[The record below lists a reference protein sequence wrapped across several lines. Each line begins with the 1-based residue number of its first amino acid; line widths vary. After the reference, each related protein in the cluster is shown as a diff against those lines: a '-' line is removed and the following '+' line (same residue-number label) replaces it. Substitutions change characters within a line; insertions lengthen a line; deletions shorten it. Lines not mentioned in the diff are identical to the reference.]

1 MRKRLMTILLTAALA
16 VTLAS
21 CGTASNG
28 AAGATQNQATEDAA
42 KAQEDVKAE
51 SAKAA
56 PESKA
61 ESTVSEAAK
70 AESEAA
76 KTESDTSSATNS
88 PIKPELIESGKT
100 ESEKTD
106 SSKPAA
112 PEKTAEEETKKSSG
126 SGESLGDYDP
136 DDVNVTLELG
146 HSGNNEFANITATY
160 NGKEIWS
167 KKTGAY
173 PTSQLDCVS
182 NIGKC
187 GKRYYYVESG
197 AIVCL
202 DLATGDEIWKNYE
215 FGGSPAKWA
224 SGFGEDGTIY
234 VSGYLGPDLF
244 VCKSDGTTAKSIG
257 SFRDDFYWPYELTY
271 YEDANLVKLVYE
283 MSPYGDG
290 GELFISLDDYTA
302 REEKDFED
310 NTGSKDISSKDS
322 SSEDGEIYYPDVE
335 NYLSLR
341 SGPSTDA
348 PRKNKIYPGTA
359 LIVLG
364 YENGMAKVRVEG
376 TDEEGYVNPNYI
388 KPAGSSGSNGTSSSK
403 DSSSS
408 KSSSDSDLKP
418 GMTAYANVK
427 EYLSLREGP
436 STSSD
441 VITTLPDWTEFTI
454 LDYPEGKMVHVRV
467 EETGQTG
474 YVHVDF
480 LSY

>member
-1 MRKRLMTILLTAALA
+1 MRKRLVTILITAVLTAALA
-16 VTLAS
+16 S
-21 CGTASNG
+21 CGSTSSG
-28 AAGATQNQATEDAA
+28 ALGKTENQVTENAANAKDDA
-42 KAQEDVKAE
+42 KAE

-56 PESKA
+56 LESKA
-61 ESTVSEAAK
+61 ESVASEAAK
-70 AESEAA
+70 VESSTSSQ
-76 KTESDTSSATNS
+76 TESA
-88 PIKPELIESGKT
+88 IKPELTESAKT

-106 SSKPAA
+106 SASKPIK
-112 PEKTAEEETKKSSG
+112 PEETAGDETKKPSG
-126 SGESLGDYDP
+126 NSESLGDYDP
-136 DDVNVTLELG
+136 DDVQVTLELG
-146 HSGNNEFANITATY
+146 HSGDNEFANITATY
-160 NGKEIWS
+160 NGKELWS

-173 PTSQLDCVS
+173 PTSQLDRVS
-182 NIGKC
+182 NLGKY

-197 AIVCL
+197 AIVCV
-202 DLATGDEIWKNYE
+202 DLATGSEIWKNYD

-224 SGFGEDGTIY
+224 SGFGGDGTLF

-244 VCKSDGTTAKSIG
+244 VCSSDGTTVKSIG

-271 YEDANLVKLVYE
+271 YEDANLVRLVYE

-310 NTGSKDISSKDS
+310 NSGSNDSGSKNSGS
-322 SSEDGEIYYPDVE
+322 GEIYYPDVE

-348 PRKNKIYPGTA
+348 PRTNKIYPGTP

-364 YENGMAKVRVEG
+364 FENGMAKVRVEG
-376 TDEEGYVNPNYI
+376 TDEEGYVNANYI
-388 KPAGSSGSNGTSSSK
+388 KPAGSSESKSSSGSK
-403 DSSSS
+403 GSSSS
-408 KSSSDSDLKP
+408 KSSSDSALKP

-441 VITTLPDWTEFTI
+441 VIAKLPDWTEFTI

-467 EETGQTG
+467 EETGETG
-474 YVHVDF
+474 YVHTDF

>member
-1 MRKRLMTILLTAALA
+1 MRKRFVTILLTAVLA
-16 VTLAS
+16 AALAS
-21 CGTASNG
+21 CGSASNG
-28 AAGATQNQATEDAA
+28 AGAATENQVTEDAA

-51 SAKAA
+51 SAKAEL
-56 PESKA
+56 ESKA

-70 AESEAA
+70 TESEAA
-76 KTESDTSSATNS
+76 KTESDTSSTTNS
-88 PIKPELIESGKT
+88 AIKPELIENDKAESKKT
-100 ESEKTD
+100 DSASEPEKTD
-106 SSKPAA
+106 SD
-112 PEKTAEEETKKSSG
+112 ETKKASG

-136 DDVNVTLELG
+136 DDVKVTLELG
-146 HSGNNEFANITATY
+146 HSGDNEFANITATY
-160 NGKEIWS
+160 NGKELWS
-167 KKTGAY
+167 KTTGSY
-173 PTSQLDCVS
+173 PTSQLDRVS
-182 NIGKC
+182 NIGKYE
-187 GKRYYYVESG
+187 KRYYYVESG
-197 AIVCL
+197 AIVCV
-202 DLATGDEIWKNYE
+202 DLATGNEIWKNYD

-224 SGFGEDGTIY
+224 SGFGGDGTIY

-244 VCKSDGTTAKSIG
+244 VCSSDGKTVKSIG

-271 YEDANLVKLVYE
+271 YEDANLVRLVYE

-290 GELFISLDDYTA
+290 GELFISMDDYTA

-310 NTGSKDISSKDS
+310 NSGSKD
-322 SSEDGEIYYPDVE
+322 SESGDGEIYYPDVE

-341 SGPSTDA
+341 TSPSTDA
-348 PRKNKIYPGTA
+348 PLKNKIYPGTP

-376 TDEEGYVNPNYI
+376 TDEEGYVNANYI
-388 KPAGSSGSNGTSSSK
+388 KKAGSSGSKSSSGSSG
-403 DSSSS
+403 SSSS
-408 KSSSDSDLKP
+408 KSSSNYGLEP

>member
-1 MRKRLMTILLTAALA
+1 MRKRFVTILLTAVLA
-16 VTLAS
+16 AALAS
-21 CGTASNG
+21 CGSASNG
-28 AAGATQNQATEDAA
+28 AGAATENQVTEDAA

-51 SAKAA
+51 SAKA
-56 PESKA
+56 ELDSKA

-76 KTESDTSSATNS
+76 KAESDASSATTT
-88 PIKPELIESGKT
+88 PIKPELIESEKT
-100 ESEKTD
+100 ESKKTD
-106 SSKPAA
+106 SASKP
-112 PEKTAEEETKKSSG
+112 EETAGDETKKSTG
-126 SGESLGDYDP
+126 SGLGDYDP
-136 DDVNVTLELG
+136 DDVSVSLTLG
-146 HSGNNEFANITATY
+146 HSGDNEYANIVATY
-160 NGKEIWS
+160 NGKEIWN
-167 KKTGAY
+167 KTTGSY
-173 PTSQLDCVS
+173 PTSQLDRVS
-182 NIGKC
+182 NIGKYE
-187 GKRYYYVESG
+187 KRYYYVESG
-197 AIVCL
+197 AIVCV
-202 DLATGDEIWKNYE
+202 DLGTGDEIWRNYE

-224 SGFGEDGTIY
+224 SGFGGDGTIF

-244 VCKSDGTTAKSIG
+244 VCSSDGKTVKSIG

-310 NTGSKDISSKDS
+310 NSGSNNSGSG
-322 SSEDGEIYYPDVE
+322 DGQVYYPDVE

-341 SGPSTDA
+341 TSPSTDA
-348 PRKNKIYPGTA
+348 PLKNKIYPGTP

-376 TDEEGYVNPNYI
+376 TDEEGYVNANYI
-388 KPAGSSGSNGTSSSK
+388 KPAGSSSSSGSSGSSG
-403 DSSSS
+403 SSSS
-408 KSSSDSDLKP
+408 KSSSNYGLEP

-436 STSSD
+436 STSSN

>member
-1 MRKRLMTILLTAALA
+1 MRKRFVTILLTAVLIAA
-16 VTLAS
+16 LAS

-28 AAGATQNQATEDAA
+28 ASGTTENQVTENAANAKDDA
-42 KAQEDVKAE
+42 KAE
-51 SAKAA
+51 SVA
-56 PESKA
+56 
-61 ESTVSEAAK
+61 SEAAK
-70 AESEAA
+70 AES
-76 KTESDTSSATNS
+76 DTSSTTNT

-106 SSKPAA
+106 SSKPDA
-112 PEKTAEEETKKSSG
+112 PEKKTGEETKKSGNS
-126 SGESLGDYDP
+126 ESLGDYDP
-136 DDVNVTLELG
+136 YDVKVSLELD
-146 HSGNNEFANITATY
+146 HTDDDKEFAHITATY
-160 NGKEIWS
+160 NGKEIWN
-167 KKTGAY
+167 KTTGAY
-173 PTSQLDCVS
+173 PTAQLDCVS
-182 NIGKC
+182 NIGKD
-187 GKRYYYVESG
+187 GKRYYYVEHGS
-197 AIVCL
+197 IVCV
-202 DLATGDEIWKNYE
+202 DLATGEEIWRNNE

-224 SGFGEDGTIY
+224 SGFGGDGTIY

-244 VCKSDGTTAKSIG
+244 ICKSDGTTVKSIG
-257 SFRDDFYWPYELTY
+257 SFREDFYWPYELTY
-271 YEDANLVKLVYE
+271 YADANLVKLVYE

-310 NTGSKDISSKDS
+310 NSGSKDS
-322 SSEDGEIYYPDVE
+322 SSEEGPIYYPDVE
-335 NYLSLR
+335 NWLSLR

-348 PRKNKIYPGTA
+348 PMINKLYPGTP
-359 LIVLG
+359 LMVLG
-364 YENGMAKVRVEG
+364 FENGMARVRVPG
-376 TDEEGYVNPNYI
+376 TDEEGYVNANYI
-388 KPAGSSGSNGTSSSK
+388 KPADSSDNSNSSGSSS
-403 DSSSS
+403 SSSS

-441 VITTLPDWTEFTI
+441 VIDKLPDWTEFTI

-474 YVHVDF
+474 YVHIDF